1 MVDTRNAV
9 LACHTPPTAP
19 ARRWRQRPGAAASI
33 GDRGALSALRQLC
46 LEVMPLDDTRRQEA
60 SVVIAFADRTQY
72 DVRMAARYR
81 TAVGQ
86 WREQMRMYVRQ
97 ARVAGEITTG
107 RPDALVVDTLL
118 AMVVGF
124 QTANCLTAR

>member
-1 MVDTRNAV
+1 M
-9 LACHTPPTAP
+9 
-19 ARRWRQRPGAAASI
+19 
-33 GDRGALSALRQLC
+33 
-46 LEVMPLDDTRRQEA
+46 
-60 SVVIAFADRTQY
+60 VIAFADRTQY